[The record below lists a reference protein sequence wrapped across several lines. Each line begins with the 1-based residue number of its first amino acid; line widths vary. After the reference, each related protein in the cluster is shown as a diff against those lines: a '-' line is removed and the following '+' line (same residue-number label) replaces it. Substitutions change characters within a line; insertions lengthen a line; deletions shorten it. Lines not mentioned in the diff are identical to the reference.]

1 MHGNIDL
8 EICCGDL
15 LSVFE
20 AKKGGAKRIELCSG
34 LSEGGLT
41 PSISMIER
49 AVGSGIP
56 QVNILI
62 RPRRGDFYYSSEE
75 ISLIKSDITHAVRAG
90 AGGVVIGA
98 LTPSGDVDTEVM
110 KRLIEAAKSE
120 REDTHITFHRAFD
133 LSNDYSKALEEI
145 IKLGCD
151 TLLTS
156 GMAPNAFGGIETLKK
171 LVSQAE
177 GRISIM
183 AGGGINT
190 SNILEIIRQTGVKTV
205 HTTARK
211 FLQSRMIF
219 RRPNVSMGSSGEEEY
234 GFLTTNADIVSKLIQ
249 IIEQ

>member
-1 MHGNIDL
+1 MYGNIDL

-41 PSISMIER
+41 PSIGMIKK
-49 AVGSGIP
+49 AVASGIP
-56 QVNILI
+56 QVNVLI
-62 RPRRGDFYYSSEE
+62 RPRRGDFFYSSDE
-75 ISLIKSDITHAVRAG
+75 ISLMKDDIVNAVRVG
-90 AGGVVIGA
+90 AAGVVIGA
-98 LTPSGDVDTEVM
+98 LTSSGDVDTRVM
-110 KRLIEAAKSE
+110 SELIDAAKSE
-120 REDTHITFHRAFD
+120 CENTHITFHRAFD
-133 LSNDYSKALEEI
+133 LSNDYNKALEDI
-145 IKLGCD
+145 IQLGCD

-156 GMAPNAFGGIETLKK
+156 GMAPDAFLGIETLKK

-190 SNILEIIRQTGVKTV
+190 SNILEIIRQTGVRTV
-205 HTTARK
+205 HTTARA
-211 FLQSRMIF
+211 FLQSKMDF
-219 RRPNVSMGSSGEEEY
+219 RRPNVSMSSSGEEEY
-234 GFLTTNADIVSKLIQ
+234 GFPTTNADLVSKLIQ